1 MSQATEK
8 PGQKIATDFAV
19 KVMGRTITGAYYDE
33 ASGMP
38 VILLDEG
45 KAAIFIQRDD
55 EGNGPGVPVLCH
67 TSIHTD
73 GEQQEETGMWQIQ
86 Y

>member
-8 PGQKIATDFAV
+8 PGQKLAYNFAV
-19 KVMGRTITGAYYDE
+19 KVIGRSITGAYYDE

-38 VILLDEG
+38 VIMLDEG
-45 KAAIFIQRDD
+45 EAAIFIQRDD

-67 TSIHTD
+67 T
-73 GEQQEETGMWQIQ
+73 EQGQQKETGMWQIQ

>member
-8 PGQKIATDFAV
+8 PGQKLADNFAV
-19 KVMGRTITGAYYDE
+19 KVVGRTITGVYYDE

-45 KAAIFIQRDD
+45 KAAVFIQRDD

-67 TSIHTD
+67 TED
-73 GEQQEETGMWQIQ
+73 GQQKEIGMWQIQ